1 MSYGQILL
9 FFVMVL
15 LSYFVYWLL
24 SRGPPHAPKILSHPL
39 SKTIAL
45 KKLISKKHWARG
57 ESVTI
62 ADDGEHT
69 SNIFRIAGN
78 TFGQAA
84 HRECVAFLVPGE
96 EQAGFEMAV
105 SVVVEGLRIGQ
116 MSQRDLIP
124 FRAMLQRAGLGAQ
137 VTSCDAYIG
146 GGGTGADGK
155 KQRYAISLNVDWF
168 EA

>member
-1 MSYGQILL
+1 M
-9 FFVMVL
+9 
-15 LSYFVYWLL
+15 
-24 SRGPPHAPKILSHPL
+24 
-39 SKTIAL
+39 

-78 TFGQAA
+78 TFGQSA

-116 MSQRDLIP
+116 LSQRDLIP
-124 FRAMLQRAGLGAQ
+124 YRAMLQGAGLDAQ

-146 GGGTGADGK
+146 GGGTGVDGK
-155 KQRYAISLNVDWF
+155 KQRYTISLNVDWF